1 MLQKVVPPCAKR
13 NWISEMFSS
22 LSSGPLV
29 ARNTICCTVLS
40 FLLPTVLIAKAE
52 AVAQK
57 PCTDVAASL
66 ARKEADKLKDWNSVY
81 RSYQNFAQCDQGSIA
96 EQYSDSVSHL
106 LAHDW
111 KHLDELLRLAASDR
125 EFQQFVSRHVD
136 ESMTEDEADRII
148 RNARTNCPAAARWLC
163 KAIVDY

>member
-1 MLQKVVPPCAKR
+1 MLPKVVLPCAKR
-13 NWISEMFSS
+13 NWASGMFSG
-22 LSSGPLV
+22 LSFGSLV
-29 ARNTICCTVLS
+29 ARSTICCTVLS
-40 FLLPTVLIAKAE
+40 FLLPTIPIAKAE
-52 AVAQK
+52 TVAHK
-57 PCTDVAASL
+57 PCTDVAARL
-66 ARKEADKLKDWNSVY
+66 AQKEADKLKDWNSVY
-81 RSYQNFAQCDQGSIA
+81 RSYQNFAQCDQGSVA

-111 KHLDELLRLAASDR
+111 KHLDELLRLAASDK

>member
-1 MLQKVVPPCAKR
+1 MLPKVVPPCAQQ
-13 NWISEMFSS
+13 NWVSGMFSS
-22 LSSGPLV
+22 LSFGPLV
-29 ARNTICCTVLS
+29 TRNTICCTVLS
-40 FLLPTVLIAKAE
+40 FLLPTVVIAKAE
-52 AVAQK
+52 AVEQK
-57 PCTDVAASL
+57 PCTDAAASL
-66 ARKEADKLKDWNSVY
+66 AQKEADKLKDWNSVY
-81 RSYQNFAQCDQGSIA
+81 RSYQNFGQCDQGSIA

-125 EFQQFVSRHVD
+125 KFQQFVSRHID
-136 ESMTEDEADRII
+136 ESMTEDEAERII